1 MTLFRRF
8 LALAGLMV
16 WQGGFIFYAAVVVPL
31 STSVL
36 GSSLRQG
43 VITRRVTETMN
54 VCGAFALALMAW
66 DLGTARDPALLRR
79 RTRIVLFVLMG
90 VAAVMLFRLHG
101 SLGALLDDSDLTDP
115 TIVDRRAFRPLH
127 RLYLWTSTVQWG
139 CAVVYL
145 FLTLAA
151 WRVEDRQPA
160 GNSQW

>member
-8 LALAGLMV
+8 LALAALMV
-16 WQGGFIFYAAVVVPL
+16 WQGGFIFYAAIVVPL

-54 VCGAFALALMAW
+54 VCGVFALALVAW
-66 DLGTARDPALLRR
+66 DLGTSRDLGILRH

-90 VAAVMLFRLHG
+90 VAAIMLFRLHG
-101 SLGALLDDSDLTDP
+101 SLGAIFDDSDFTDP
-115 TIVDRRAFRPLH
+115 TIVDRHAFRPLH

-145 FLTLAA
+145 LLTLAA
-151 WRVEDRQPA
+151 WREEDRQPR
-160 GNSQW
+160 GNAHW

>member
-8 LALAGLMV
+8 LAMAALIV

-54 VCGAFALALMAW
+54 VCGVFALALMAW
-66 DLGTARDPALLRR
+66 ELGTSRDPRIIR
-79 RTRIVLFVLMG
+79 HRTRVALFVLMG

-101 SLGALLDDSDLTDP
+101 SLGALFDDSDFTDP
-115 TIVDRRAFRPLH
+115 TIIDRRAFRPLH
-127 RLYLWTSTVQWG
+127 RIYLWTSTVQWG

-145 FLTLAA
+145 LLTLAA
-151 WRVEDRQPA
+151 WRQEDRQPRREM
-160 GNSQW
+160 